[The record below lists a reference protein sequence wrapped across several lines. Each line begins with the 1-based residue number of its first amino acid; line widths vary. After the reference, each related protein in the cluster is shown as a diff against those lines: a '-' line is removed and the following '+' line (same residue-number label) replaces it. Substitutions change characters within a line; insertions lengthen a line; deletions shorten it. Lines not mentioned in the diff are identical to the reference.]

1 MLGFEQ
7 KQLESVE
14 NSSGSNP
21 KPVDLSTLEA
31 PKEGWIYRALTL
43 PTQHDHREQTMAYQD
58 SGIQANPYLATNFLY
73 VAVEPQLQ

>member
-1 MLGFEQ
+1 MHDFEP
-7 KQLESVE
+7 KPLEPAG
-14 NSSGSNP
+14 NSNDSNP